1 MEGDGMAENVPI
13 PAGLE
18 DEPPPHYAKG
28 EALLL
33 AEDTLRAAGTDEL
46 NSEAMAAA
54 ERGSGCYKSC
64 GWIEEAVFV
73 EHPSIKL
80 CCMAS
85 IGRNGSTELFRTKGD
100 DLGNIPSRAV
110 IDAKHKMRLAN
121 QTAAPPCA
129 GCYEFREA
137 QWEARDHLASIAI
150 AGTLHCNLSCSYCV
164 TYNFSKDV
172 GGRLA
177 PLIEAYINDGT
188 LRPGSDISYGGGEPT
203 FQKDF
208 GAVAKLA
215 VDHGIYMNVYTNA
228 TAFSPEV
235 AEGLR
240 RGGASVICS
249 VDAGTLATYKRI
261 KGKDFLDKVWTSL
274 TRYAAA
280 NADKVYV
287 KYIMMEANCSTDE
300 IDSFI
305 ERASAA
311 RVLRIMPS
319 INVHNNPGTDGILPP
334 DIVRALAYLVI
345 KTRQKG
351 LIAETSEDFL
361 GNFSPDAR
369 SALLAAIDDAETVGL
384 ARATSRNECKSPLEI
399 VFFDADGFLVRVHS
413 AVVTGDDFRIVLPN
427 PFEIGSAVPARVGV
441 AAYAALTD
449 TSHLPANGVER
460 GFVAA
465 LSEAGSHGPPEWT
478 ARLKGIAGYQIG
490 IRLDPS
496 GRRLA
501 AIEFIRRAAC

>member
-1 MEGDGMAENVPI
+1 MAENVPI

-18 DEPPPHYAKG
+18 DEPAPHYAKG

-33 AEDTLRAAGTDEL
+33 AEDRLRAAGADEL

-54 ERGSGCYKSC
+54 ERGSGRYKSC
-64 GWIEEAVFV
+64 AWIEEAAFI
-73 EHPSIKL
+73 EQAAIKL

-85 IGRNGSTELFRTKGD
+85 IGRSGSPELFRTMPD
-100 DLGNIPSRAV
+100 HLGNIPSGAV
-110 IDAKHKMRLAN
+110 IDAKHKIRLAN
-121 QTAAPPCA
+121 QTVAPPCA
-129 GCYEFREA
+129 GCYEFTEA

-150 AGTLHCNLSCSYCV
+150 AGTMHCNLSCSYCV
-164 TYNFSKDV
+164 TYDFSQDL
-172 GGRLA
+172 GGRVA

-208 GAVAKLA
+208 SAVAKLA

-228 TAFSPEV
+228 TAFSPQV

-240 RGGASVICS
+240 REAASVICS
-249 VDAGTLATYKRI
+249 VDAGTAATYKRI
-261 KGKDFLDKVWTSL
+261 KGKDFLDKVWTNL
-274 TRYAAA
+274 ARYAAA

-287 KYIMMEANCSTDE
+287 KYIMMDANCSTDE
-300 IDSFI
+300 IDAFI

-311 RVLRIMPS
+311 RVRRIMPS
-319 INVHNNPGTDGILPP
+319 INVHNNPGNDGILPP

-345 KTRQKG
+345 KTRQNG

-361 GNFSPDAR
+361 GNFSPHAR
-369 SALLAAIDDAETVGL
+369 SAVLAAIGDTATVGL
-384 ARATSRNECKSPLEI
+384 ARAAPRNKCEPPLEI
-399 VFFDADGFLVRVHS
+399 VFFDADGFLVRVLS
-413 AVVTGDDFRIVLPN
+413 AVAAGDDFRVVLPN
-427 PFEIGSAVPARVGV
+427 PIEIGGAVPERVGL
-441 AAYAALTD
+441 AACAALTG
-449 TSHLPANGVER
+449 TSSLPANGPER

-465 LSEAGSHGPPEWT
+465 LYEAGSHGPPEWA
-478 ARLKGIAGYQIG
+478 ARLKDTAGYQIG
-490 IRLDPS
+490 MRVDPS

-501 AIEFIRRAAC
+501 AIDFINFRPPVS